1 MYFSP
6 GHAFHRHHIHK
17 HILSTAGRML
27 EEPSMVDTIFYSYL
41 FANKQWT
48 KKSDLFVC
56 LFFLLARQWFFF
68 FFKTFFCSFC
78 KVNTKEMQP
87 VNLNLLIYCCWITTF
102 YWIMLLWVSFNI
114 CGYWFSVA
122 LLCVRPIINVPLSCV
137 WVCVFF
143 LPTSERA
150 CLREKPI
157 GVGLGSSSGWKIA
170 NFVWLG
176 PGGA

>member
-1 MYFSP
+1 
-6 GHAFHRHHIHK
+6 
-17 HILSTAGRML
+17 
-27 EEPSMVDTIFYSYL
+27 
-41 FANKQWT
+41 
-48 KKSDLFVC
+48 
-56 LFFLLARQWFFF
+56 
-68 FFKTFFCSFC
+68 
-78 KVNTKEMQP
+78 MQP

-102 YWIMLLWVSFNI
+102 YWIMLLWVSINI

-137 WVCVFF
+137 WVCVLF

-176 PGGA
+176 PGRALTPGVKARLGLELVACSGLYHSSLCFTYPTQCCHWDLNSDRSVDKWCS